1 MAINLPTGFFRTTNE
16 PLDVRYLASGLT
28 PYSSVAAANAAIE
41 SSVRYIGQF
50 VNINNQLYWYQN
62 GIADGNLVAFAG
74 GGGGGSGTVT
84 SVSVTTANGVSG
96 TVSNPTTT
104 PAISLSLGA
113 ITPSSVAATG
123 TVTGS
128 NLSGTNTGDQDLSN
142 LVVKNPTI
150 TGATKTKITYDS
162 KGLVTSGSD
171 ATTADIADTTN
182 KRYQTDNQKLY
193 NDATSSIQTQLNSKV
208 TGVTASSP
216 ITSSGGTSPVISTS
230 MSTNKLIG
238 RSSAG
243 TGSMEEITVGTGL
256 SLSGGTLS
264 STSTGSGILSGTASG
279 TDTYTVTISGV
290 TAYNNQ
296 DAYLIRFTNG
306 NTTGCT
312 LNINSIGAVTLYR
325 NNDGALIGGDIIDG
339 AEMLCIY
346 NSTLSGFQVI
356 GTAPNTLLAYVTNA
370 ETSTITKGQA
380 VYAFGGTGDRLKVKL
395 AYNTSDATSASTLG
409 IVLSTSIAANQK
421 GLIIMQGQLDGL
433 SLFPTATWADGD
445 PVFLSS
451 TPGGLTK
458 TKQYAPNH
466 LVYLGVVT
474 TASNGSAGRMYVKV
488 QNGYELDELHNVQA
502 QSPNNNDTLYYDNSV
517 SQWKTNSIAGILGYT
532 PANAS
537 TAVTSVTGTSPI
549 SSSGGT
555 TPAISISQATAS
567 TSGYLSS
574 TDWTTFNNK
583 VTSNA
588 AIVSATKTKIT
599 YDIKGLVTAGAD
611 ATTADISDSLN
622 KRYVTDAQLVVIG
635 NTSGVNTGDQTLS
648 GLGGVPTSRTISTT
662 TPLSGGGD
670 LSANRTL
677 SIADAVADGLTKGAA
692 TFNANDFNS
701 AAGVI
706 SLDYTNGQAASSI
719 KNGFLSST
727 DWSTFN
733 SKQPAL
739 SGTGFVKI
747 NGTTISYDNSTY
759 YLASNPNGYTS
770 NLGTVTSVGLSSSTT
785 GVTIGSTPVTT
796 SGTISLAIAT
806 ASGSQQGLLSST
818 DWNTFNNKQNAF
830 GSQIANTF
838 FAAPDGAPG
847 VPSFRQIVAADI
859 PTLNQNTTGSAGSV
873 VNSLTFNNTGSGS
886 SSGVTFNGSS
896 AKTISYNTI
905 GAQASSTNLTSLAAL
920 SYAST
925 SFVKMTASGTFS
937 LDTNTYVTSGA
948 LSSYV
953 PYTGAVS
960 NVALG
965 TFSLT
970 SDNGIYNTE
979 ISSSYF
985 GVENNAATIFG
996 LLEYNK
1002 LTLTDNTGP
1011 VSVMEM
1017 NTSGLVFPNGST
1029 QTTAGLTGSGSSGQV
1044 SYWNGST
1051 SQAGTSNLF
1060 WDSSNNRLGINNA
1073 SPLYALDVSG
1083 TAKSNTVRV
1092 DNIGADTFQIFDGGG
1107 TKQLYI
1113 DSTNQFAFNAA
1124 SGPIYFGA
1132 FGAPTFGRAGFSI
1145 PGNVVFVVDAVTAR
1159 TGFGGGI
1166 NLIFNSP
1173 DALVEIQGKA
1183 DEKQLSVKGNAGQTS
1198 DIAEFKSNGTKTVY
1212 VDSTGRLVSTTMAIP
1227 TAAPA
1232 SAIAGSMYID
1242 TTTNFLWVH
1251 NGTSWVSTLL
1261 T

>member
-171 ATTADIADTTN
+171 ATTADIADTTD

-325 NNDGALIGGDIIDG
+325 NNNGALIGGDIIDG

-346 NSTLSGFQVI
+346 NSTLSAFQVI

-445 PVFLSS
+445 PVFLSA

-574 TDWTTFNNK
+574 TDWNTFNNK
-583 VTSNA
+583 QPAGAYLTS
-588 AIVSATKTKIT
+588 
-599 YDIKGLVTAGAD
+599 VTA
-611 ATTADISDSLN
+611 DSP
-622 KRYVTDAQLVVIG
+622 
-635 NTSGVNTGDQTLS
+635 LS
-648 GLGGVPTSRTISTT
+648 GLGTSGSHLTI
-662 TPLSGGGD
+662 P
-670 LSANRTL
+670 
-677 SIADAVADGLTKGAA
+677 AA
-692 TFNANDFNS
+692 TS
-701 AAGVI
+701 SV
-706 SLDYTNGQAASSI
+706 NGY
-719 KNGFLSST
+719 LSST

-830 GSQIANTF
+830 GSQTGNTF

-873 VNSLTFNNTGSGS
+873 TNSLTFNNSGSGS
-886 SSGVTFNGSS
+886 SSGVTFNGSA

-970 SDNGIYNTE
+970 SDNGAYDTE
-979 ISSSYF
+979 ISPTFVKAKNLTATEFSSMHYDH
-985 GVENNAATIFG
+985 VEVSNTISMS
-996 LLEYNK
+996 
-1002 LTLTDNTGP
+1002 T
-1011 VSVMEM
+1011 MQM
-1017 NTSGLVFPNGST
+1017 NSSGLVFPNGST

>member
-62 GIADGNLVAFAG
+62 GIADGNLVSFAG

-171 ATTADIADTTN
+171 ATTADIADTTD

-325 NNDGALIGGDIIDG
+325 NNNGALIGGDIIDG

-346 NSTLSGFQVI
+346 NSTLSAFQVI

-445 PVFLSS
+445 PVFLSA
-451 TPGGLTK
+451 TPGGVTK

-488 QNGYELDELHNVQA
+488 QNGYELNELHNVQA

-574 TDWTTFNNK
+574 TDWNTFNNK
-583 VTSNA
+583 QPAGAYLTS
-588 AIVSATKTKIT
+588 
-599 YDIKGLVTAGAD
+599 VTA
-611 ATTADISDSLN
+611 DSP
-622 KRYVTDAQLVVIG
+622 
-635 NTSGVNTGDQTLS
+635 LS
-648 GLGGVPTSRTISTT
+648 GLGTSGSHLTI
-662 TPLSGGGD
+662 P
-670 LSANRTL
+670 
-677 SIADAVADGLTKGAA
+677 AA
-692 TFNANDFNS
+692 TS
-701 AAGVI
+701 SV
-706 SLDYTNGQAASSI
+706 NGY
-719 KNGFLSST
+719 LSST

-830 GSQIANTF
+830 GSQTSNTF

-873 VNSLTFNNTGSGS
+873 TNSLTFNNSGSGS
-886 SSGVTFNGSS
+886 SSGVTFNGSA

-970 SDNGIYNTE
+970 SDNGAYDTE
-979 ISSSYF
+979 ISPTFVKAKNLTATEFSSMHYDH
-985 GVENNAATIFG
+985 VEVSNTISMS
-996 LLEYNK
+996 
-1002 LTLTDNTGP
+1002 T
-1011 VSVMEM
+1011 MQM
-1017 NTSGLVFPNGST
+1017 NSSGLVFPNGST
-1029 QTTAGLTGSGSSGQV
+1029 QTSAGLTGSGSSGQV

-1060 WDSSNNRLGINNA
+1060 WDSGNNRLGINNA
-1073 SPLYALDVSG
+1073 SPLYDLDVSG

-1092 DNIGADTFQIFDGGG
+1092 DNIGADTFQIFDGVG

>member
-171 ATTADIADTTN
+171 ATTADIADTTD

-325 NNDGALIGGDIIDG
+325 NNNGALIGGDIIDG

-421 GLIIMQGQLDGL
+421 GLIMMQGQLDGL

-445 PVFLSS
+445 PVFLSA
-451 TPGGLTK
+451 TPGGVTK

-574 TDWTTFNNK
+574 TDWNTFNNK
-583 VTSNA
+583 QPAGAYLTS
-588 AIVSATKTKIT
+588 
-599 YDIKGLVTAGAD
+599 VTA
-611 ATTADISDSLN
+611 DSP
-622 KRYVTDAQLVVIG
+622 
-635 NTSGVNTGDQTLS
+635 LS
-648 GLGGVPTSRTISTT
+648 GLGTSGSHLTI
-662 TPLSGGGD
+662 P
-670 LSANRTL
+670 
-677 SIADAVADGLTKGAA
+677 AA
-692 TFNANDFNS
+692 TS
-701 AAGVI
+701 SV
-706 SLDYTNGQAASSI
+706 NGY
-719 KNGFLSST
+719 LSST

-830 GSQIANTF
+830 GSQTGNTF

-873 VNSLTFNNTGSGS
+873 TNSLTFNNSGSGS

-970 SDNGIYNTE
+970 SDNGAYDTE
-979 ISSSYF
+979 ISPTFVKAKNLTATEFSSMHYDH
-985 GVENNAATIFG
+985 VEVSNTISMS
-996 LLEYNK
+996 
-1002 LTLTDNTGP
+1002 T
-1011 VSVMEM
+1011 MQM
-1017 NTSGLVFPNGST
+1017 NSSGLVFPNGST
-1029 QTTAGLTGSGSSGQV
+1029 QTSAGLTGSGSSGQV

-1060 WDSSNNRLGINNA
+1060 WDSGNNRLGINNA

>member
-171 ATTADIADTTN
+171 ATTADIADTTD

-325 NNDGALIGGDIIDG
+325 NNNGALIGGDIIDG

-346 NSTLSGFQVI
+346 NSTLSAFQVI

-445 PVFLSS
+445 PVFLSA
-451 TPGGLTK
+451 TPGGVTK

-488 QNGYELDELHNVQA
+488 QNGYELNELHNVQA

-574 TDWTTFNNK
+574 TDWNTFNNK
-583 VTSNA
+583 QPAGAYLTS
-588 AIVSATKTKIT
+588 
-599 YDIKGLVTAGAD
+599 VTA
-611 ATTADISDSLN
+611 DSP
-622 KRYVTDAQLVVIG
+622 
-635 NTSGVNTGDQTLS
+635 LS
-648 GLGGVPTSRTISTT
+648 GLGTSGSHLTI
-662 TPLSGGGD
+662 P
-670 LSANRTL
+670 
-677 SIADAVADGLTKGAA
+677 AA
-692 TFNANDFNS
+692 TS
-701 AAGVI
+701 SV
-706 SLDYTNGQAASSI
+706 NGY
-719 KNGFLSST
+719 LSST

-759 YLASNPNGYTS
+759 YLASNPK
-770 NLGTVTSVGLSSSTT
+770 
-785 GVTIGSTPVTT
+785 
-796 SGTISLAIAT
+796 
-806 ASGSQQGLLSST
+806 LL
-818 DWNTFNNKQNAF
+818 
-830 GSQIANTF
+830 
-838 FAAPDGAPG
+838 
-847 VPSFRQIVAADI
+847 V
-859 PTLNQNTTGSAGSV
+859 
-873 VNSLTFNNTGSGS
+873 
-886 SSGVTFNGSS
+886 
-896 AKTISYNTI
+896 
-905 GAQASSTNLTSLAAL
+905 
-920 SYAST
+920 
-925 SFVKMTASGTFS
+925 
-937 LDTNTYVTSGA
+937 
-948 LSSYV
+948 
-953 PYTGAVS
+953 
-960 NVALG
+960 
-965 TFSLT
+965 
-970 SDNGIYNTE
+970 
-979 ISSSYF
+979 
-985 GVENNAATIFG
+985 
-996 LLEYNK
+996 
-1002 LTLTDNTGP
+1002 
-1011 VSVMEM
+1011 
-1017 NTSGLVFPNGST
+1017 
-1029 QTTAGLTGSGSSGQV
+1029 
-1044 SYWNGST
+1044 
-1051 SQAGTSNLF
+1051 
-1060 WDSSNNRLGINNA
+1060 
-1073 SPLYALDVSG
+1073 
-1083 TAKSNTVRV
+1083 
-1092 DNIGADTFQIFDGGG
+1092 
-1107 TKQLYI
+1107 
-1113 DSTNQFAFNAA
+1113 
-1124 SGPIYFGA
+1124 
-1132 FGAPTFGRAGFSI
+1132 
-1145 PGNVVFVVDAVTAR
+1145 
-1159 TGFGGGI
+1159 
-1166 NLIFNSP
+1166 
-1173 DALVEIQGKA
+1173 
-1183 DEKQLSVKGNAGQTS
+1183 
-1198 DIAEFKSNGTKTVY
+1198 
-1212 VDSTGRLVSTTMAIP
+1212 
-1227 TAAPA
+1227 
-1232 SAIAGSMYID
+1232 
-1242 TTTNFLWVH
+1242 
-1251 NGTSWVSTLL
+1251 
-1261 T
+1261 

>member
-1 MAINLPTGFFRTTNE
+1 
-16 PLDVRYLASGLT
+16 
-28 PYSSVAAANAAIE
+28 
-41 SSVRYIGQF
+41 
-50 VNINNQLYWYQN
+50 
-62 GIADGNLVAFAG
+62 
-74 GGGGGSGTVT
+74 
-84 SVSVTTANGVSG
+84 
-96 TVSNPTTT
+96 
-104 PAISLSLGA
+104 
-113 ITPSSVAATG
+113 
-123 TVTGS
+123 
-128 NLSGTNTGDQDLSN
+128 
-142 LVVKNPTI
+142 
-150 TGATKTKITYDS
+150 
-162 KGLVTSGSD
+162 
-171 ATTADIADTTN
+171 
-182 KRYQTDNQKLY
+182 
-193 NDATSSIQTQLNSKV
+193 
-208 TGVTASSP
+208 
-216 ITSSGGTSPVISTS
+216 
-230 MSTNKLIG
+230 
-238 RSSAG
+238 
-243 TGSMEEITVGTGL
+243 
-256 SLSGGTLS
+256 
-264 STSTGSGILSGTASG
+264 
-279 TDTYTVTISGV
+279 
-290 TAYNNQ
+290 
-296 DAYLIRFTNG
+296 
-306 NTTGCT
+306 
-312 LNINSIGAVTLYR
+312 
-325 NNDGALIGGDIIDG
+325 
-339 AEMLCIY
+339 
-346 NSTLSGFQVI
+346 
-356 GTAPNTLLAYVTNA
+356 
-370 ETSTITKGQA
+370 

-466 LVYLGVVT
+466 LVYLGIVT
-474 TASNGSAGRMYVKV
+474 TANNGSAGRMYVKV

-502 QSPNNNDTLYYDNSV
+502 QSPTYKDTLWYDNTV
-517 SQWKTNSIAGILGYT
+517 SPAQWKTNSIAGILGYT

-574 TDWTTFNNK
+574 TDWNTFNNK
-583 VTSNA
+583 QPAGAYLTS
-588 AIVSATKTKIT
+588 
-599 YDIKGLVTAGAD
+599 VTA
-611 ATTADISDSLN
+611 DSP
-622 KRYVTDAQLVVIG
+622 
-635 NTSGVNTGDQTLS
+635 LS
-648 GLGGVPTSRTISTT
+648 GLGTSGSHLTI
-662 TPLSGGGD
+662 P
-670 LSANRTL
+670 
-677 SIADAVADGLTKGAA
+677 AA
-692 TFNANDFNS
+692 TS
-701 AAGVI
+701 SV
-706 SLDYTNGQAASSI
+706 NGY
-719 KNGFLSST
+719 LSST

-830 GSQIANTF
+830 GSQTGNTF

-873 VNSLTFNNTGSGS
+873 TNSLTFNNSGSGS
-886 SSGVTFNGSS
+886 SSGVTFNGSA

-970 SDNGIYNTE
+970 SDNGAYDTE
-979 ISSSYF
+979 ISPTFVKAKNLTATEFSSMHYDH
-985 GVENNAATIFG
+985 VEVSNTISMS
-996 LLEYNK
+996 
-1002 LTLTDNTGP
+1002 T
-1011 VSVMEM
+1011 MQM
-1017 NTSGLVFPNGST
+1017 NSSGLVFPNGST
-1029 QTTAGLTGSGSSGQV
+1029 QTSAGLTGSGSSGQV

-1060 WDSSNNRLGINNA
+1060 WDSGNNRLGINNA

>member
-171 ATTADIADTTN
+171 ATTADIADTTD

-325 NNDGALIGGDIIDG
+325 NNNGALIGGDIIDG

-346 NSTLSGFQVI
+346 NSTLSAFQVI

-466 LVYLGVVT
+466 LVYLGIVT
-474 TASNGSAGRMYVKV
+474 TANNGSAGRMYVKV

-574 TDWTTFNNK
+574 TDWNTFNNK
-583 VTSNA
+583 QPAGAYLTS
-588 AIVSATKTKIT
+588 
-599 YDIKGLVTAGAD
+599 VTA
-611 ATTADISDSLN
+611 DSP
-622 KRYVTDAQLVVIG
+622 
-635 NTSGVNTGDQTLS
+635 LS
-648 GLGGVPTSRTISTT
+648 GLGTSGSHLTI
-662 TPLSGGGD
+662 P
-670 LSANRTL
+670 
-677 SIADAVADGLTKGAA
+677 AA
-692 TFNANDFNS
+692 TS
-701 AAGVI
+701 SV
-706 SLDYTNGQAASSI
+706 NGY
-719 KNGFLSST
+719 LSST

-830 GSQIANTF
+830 GSQTGNTF

-873 VNSLTFNNTGSGS
+873 TNSLTFNNSGSGS
-886 SSGVTFNGSS
+886 SSGVTFNGSA

-970 SDNGIYNTE
+970 SDNGAYDTE
-979 ISSSYF
+979 ISPTFVKAKNLTATEFSSMHYDH
-985 GVENNAATIFG
+985 VEVSNTISMS
-996 LLEYNK
+996 
-1002 LTLTDNTGP
+1002 T
-1011 VSVMEM
+1011 MQM
-1017 NTSGLVFPNGST
+1017 NSSGLVFPNGST
-1029 QTTAGLTGSGSSGQV
+1029 QTSAGLTGSGSSGQV

-1060 WDSSNNRLGINNA
+1060 WDSGNNRLGINNA

>member
-171 ATTADIADTTN
+171 ATTADIADTTD

-346 NSTLSGFQVI
+346 NSTLSAFQVI

-445 PVFLSS
+445 PVFLSA

-466 LVYLGVVT
+466 LVYLGIVT
-474 TASNGSAGRMYVKV
+474 TANNGSAGRMYVKV

-549 SSSGGT
+549 LSSGGT

-574 TDWTTFNNK
+574 TDWNTFNNK
-583 VTSNA
+583 QPAGAYLTS
-588 AIVSATKTKIT
+588 
-599 YDIKGLVTAGAD
+599 VTA
-611 ATTADISDSLN
+611 DSP
-622 KRYVTDAQLVVIG
+622 
-635 NTSGVNTGDQTLS
+635 LS
-648 GLGGVPTSRTISTT
+648 GLGTSGSHLTI
-662 TPLSGGGD
+662 P
-670 LSANRTL
+670 
-677 SIADAVADGLTKGAA
+677 AA
-692 TFNANDFNS
+692 TS
-701 AAGVI
+701 SV
-706 SLDYTNGQAASSI
+706 NGY
-719 KNGFLSST
+719 LSST

-770 NLGTVTSVGLSSSTT
+770 NLGTVTSVGLSSLTT

-830 GSQIANTF
+830 GSQTGNTF

-873 VNSLTFNNTGSGS
+873 TNSLTFNNSGSGS
-886 SSGVTFNGSS
+886 SSGVTFNGSA

-970 SDNGIYNTE
+970 SDNGAYDTE
-979 ISSSYF
+979 IS
-985 GVENNAATIFG
+985 
-996 LLEYNK
+996 
-1002 LTLTDNTGP
+1002 
-1011 VSVMEM
+1011 
-1017 NTSGLVFPNGST
+1017 
-1029 QTTAGLTGSGSSGQV
+1029 
-1044 SYWNGST
+1044 
-1051 SQAGTSNLF
+1051 
-1060 WDSSNNRLGINNA
+1060 
-1073 SPLYALDVSG
+1073 
-1083 TAKSNTVRV
+1083 
-1092 DNIGADTFQIFDGGG
+1092 
-1107 TKQLYI
+1107 
-1113 DSTNQFAFNAA
+1113 
-1124 SGPIYFGA
+1124 
-1132 FGAPTFGRAGFSI
+1132 PTFVKAKK
-1145 PGNVVFVVDAVTAR
+1145 
-1159 TGFGGGI
+1159 
-1166 NLIFNSP
+1166 LNS
-1173 DALVEIQGKA
+1173 
-1183 DEKQLSVKGNAGQTS
+1183 
-1198 DIAEFKSNGTKTVY
+1198 Y
-1212 VDSTGRLVSTTMAIP
+1212 
-1227 TAAPA
+1227 
-1232 SAIAGSMYID
+1232 
-1242 TTTNFLWVH
+1242 
-1251 NGTSWVSTLL
+1251 
-1261 T
+1261 

>member
-171 ATTADIADTTN
+171 ATTADIADTTD

-325 NNDGALIGGDIIDG
+325 NNNGALIGGDIIDG

-346 NSTLSGFQVI
+346 NSTLSAFQVI

-445 PVFLSS
+445 PVFLSA
-451 TPGGLTK
+451 TPGGVTK

-488 QNGYELDELHNVQA
+488 QNGYELNELHNVQA

-574 TDWTTFNNK
+574 TDWNTFNNK
-583 VTSNA
+583 QPAGAYLTS
-588 AIVSATKTKIT
+588 
-599 YDIKGLVTAGAD
+599 VTA
-611 ATTADISDSLN
+611 DSP
-622 KRYVTDAQLVVIG
+622 
-635 NTSGVNTGDQTLS
+635 LS
-648 GLGGVPTSRTISTT
+648 GLGTSGSHLTI
-662 TPLSGGGD
+662 P
-670 LSANRTL
+670 
-677 SIADAVADGLTKGAA
+677 AA
-692 TFNANDFNS
+692 TS
-701 AAGVI
+701 SV
-706 SLDYTNGQAASSI
+706 NGY
-719 KNGFLSST
+719 LSST

-830 GSQIANTF
+830 GSQTGNTF

-873 VNSLTFNNTGSGS
+873 TNSLTFNNSGSGS
-886 SSGVTFNGSS
+886 SSGVTFNGSA

-937 LDTNTYVTSGA
+937 LDTNTYVTSGT

-970 SDNGIYNTE
+970 SDNGAYDTE
-979 ISSSYF
+979 ISPTFVKAKNLTATEFSSMHYDH
-985 GVENNAATIFG
+985 VEVSNTISMS
-996 LLEYNK
+996 
-1002 LTLTDNTGP
+1002 T
-1011 VSVMEM
+1011 MQM
-1017 NTSGLVFPNGST
+1017 NSSGLVFPNGST
-1029 QTTAGLTGSGSSGQV
+1029 QTSAGLTGSGSSGQV

-1060 WDSSNNRLGINNA
+1060 WDSGNNRLGINNA

-1092 DNIGADTFQIFDGGG
+1092 DNIGADTFQIFDGVG

-1251 NGTSWVSTLL
+1251 NGTNWVSALL

>member
-171 ATTADIADTTN
+171 ATTADIADTTD

-325 NNDGALIGGDIIDG
+325 NNDGVLIGGDIIDG

-421 GLIIMQGQLDGL
+421 GLIMMQGQLDGL

-474 TASNGSAGRMYVKV
+474 TASNGGAGRMYVKV

-574 TDWTTFNNK
+574 TDWNTFNNK
-583 VTSNA
+583 QPAGAYLTS
-588 AIVSATKTKIT
+588 
-599 YDIKGLVTAGAD
+599 VTA
-611 ATTADISDSLN
+611 DSP
-622 KRYVTDAQLVVIG
+622 
-635 NTSGVNTGDQTLS
+635 LS
-648 GLGGVPTSRTISTT
+648 GLGTSGSHLTI
-662 TPLSGGGD
+662 P
-670 LSANRTL
+670 
-677 SIADAVADGLTKGAA
+677 AA
-692 TFNANDFNS
+692 TS
-701 AAGVI
+701 SV
-706 SLDYTNGQAASSI
+706 NGY
-719 KNGFLSST
+719 LSST

-830 GSQIANTF
+830 GSQTGNTF

-873 VNSLTFNNTGSGS
+873 VNNLTFDNTGSGS

-970 SDNGIYNTE
+970 SDNGAYDTE
-979 ISSSYF
+979 ISPTFVKAKNLTATEFSSMHYDH
-985 GVENNAATIFG
+985 VEVSNTISMS
-996 LLEYNK
+996 
-1002 LTLTDNTGP
+1002 T
-1011 VSVMEM
+1011 MQM
-1017 NTSGLVFPNGST
+1017 NSSGLVFPNGST

>member
-62 GIADGNLVAFAG
+62 GIADGNLVSFAG

-171 ATTADIADTTN
+171 ATTADIADTTD

-325 NNDGALIGGDIIDG
+325 NNNGALIGGDIIDG

-346 NSTLSGFQVI
+346 NSTLSAFQVI

-445 PVFLSS
+445 PVFLSA
-451 TPGGLTK
+451 TPGGVTK

-488 QNGYELDELHNVQA
+488 QNGYELNELHNVQA

-574 TDWTTFNNK
+574 TDWNTFNNK
-583 VTSNA
+583 QPAGAYLTS
-588 AIVSATKTKIT
+588 
-599 YDIKGLVTAGAD
+599 VTA
-611 ATTADISDSLN
+611 DSP
-622 KRYVTDAQLVVIG
+622 
-635 NTSGVNTGDQTLS
+635 LS
-648 GLGGVPTSRTISTT
+648 GLGTSGSHLTI
-662 TPLSGGGD
+662 P
-670 LSANRTL
+670 
-677 SIADAVADGLTKGAA
+677 AA
-692 TFNANDFNS
+692 TS
-701 AAGVI
+701 SV
-706 SLDYTNGQAASSI
+706 NGY
-719 KNGFLSST
+719 LSST

-830 GSQIANTF
+830 GTETANTF

-873 VNSLTFNNTGSGS
+873 TNSLTFNNSGSGS
-886 SSGVTFNGSS
+886 SSGVTFNGSA

-937 LDTNTYVTSGA
+937 LDTNTYVTSGT

-970 SDNGIYNTE
+970 SDNGAYDTE
-979 ISSSYF
+979 ISPTFVKAKNLTATEFSSMHYDH
-985 GVENNAATIFG
+985 VEVSNTISMS
-996 LLEYNK
+996 
-1002 LTLTDNTGP
+1002 T
-1011 VSVMEM
+1011 MQM
-1017 NTSGLVFPNGST
+1017 NSSGLVFPNGST
-1029 QTTAGLTGSGSSGQV
+1029 QTSAGLTGSGSSGQV

-1060 WDSSNNRLGINNA
+1060 WDSGNNRLGINNA

-1092 DNIGADTFQIFDGGG
+1092 DNIGADTFQIFDGVG

>member
-171 ATTADIADTTN
+171 ATTADIADTTD

-325 NNDGALIGGDIIDG
+325 NNNGALIGGDIIDG

-346 NSTLSGFQVI
+346 NSTLSAFQVI

-445 PVFLSS
+445 PVFLSA
-451 TPGGLTK
+451 TPGGVTK

-488 QNGYELDELHNVQA
+488 QNGYELNELHNVQA

-574 TDWTTFNNK
+574 TDWNTFNNK
-583 VTSNA
+583 QPAGAYLTS
-588 AIVSATKTKIT
+588 
-599 YDIKGLVTAGAD
+599 VTA
-611 ATTADISDSLN
+611 DSP
-622 KRYVTDAQLVVIG
+622 
-635 NTSGVNTGDQTLS
+635 LS
-648 GLGGVPTSRTISTT
+648 GLGTSGSHLTI
-662 TPLSGGGD
+662 P
-670 LSANRTL
+670 
-677 SIADAVADGLTKGAA
+677 AA
-692 TFNANDFNS
+692 TS
-701 AAGVI
+701 SV
-706 SLDYTNGQAASSI
+706 NGY
-719 KNGFLSST
+719 LSST

-830 GSQIANTF
+830 GSQTGNTF

-873 VNSLTFNNTGSGS
+873 TNSLTFNNSGSGS
-886 SSGVTFNGSS
+886 SSGVTFNGSA

-970 SDNGIYNTE
+970 SDNGAYDTE
-979 ISSSYF
+979 ISPTFVKAKNLTATEFSSMHYDH
-985 GVENNAATIFG
+985 VEVSNTISMS
-996 LLEYNK
+996 
-1002 LTLTDNTGP
+1002 T
-1011 VSVMEM
+1011 MQM
-1017 NTSGLVFPNGST
+1017 NSSGLVFPNGST
-1029 QTTAGLTGSGSSGQV
+1029 QTSAGLTGSGSSGQV

-1060 WDSSNNRLGINNA
+1060 WDSGNNRLGINNA

-1092 DNIGADTFQIFDGGG
+1092 DNIGADTFQIFDGVG

-1251 NGTSWVSTLL
+1251 NGTNWVSALL

>member
-171 ATTADIADTTN
+171 ATTADIADTTD

-325 NNDGALIGGDIIDG
+325 NNNGALIGGDIIDG

-346 NSTLSGFQVI
+346 NSTLSAFQVI

-421 GLIIMQGQLDGL
+421 GLIMMQGQLDGL

-445 PVFLSS
+445 PVFLSA
-451 TPGGLTK
+451 TPGGVTK

-488 QNGYELDELHNVQA
+488 QNGYELNELHNVQA

-574 TDWTTFNNK
+574 TDWNTFNNK
-583 VTSNA
+583 QPAGAYLTS
-588 AIVSATKTKIT
+588 
-599 YDIKGLVTAGAD
+599 VTA
-611 ATTADISDSLN
+611 DSP
-622 KRYVTDAQLVVIG
+622 
-635 NTSGVNTGDQTLS
+635 LS
-648 GLGGVPTSRTISTT
+648 GLGTSGSHLTI
-662 TPLSGGGD
+662 P
-670 LSANRTL
+670 
-677 SIADAVADGLTKGAA
+677 AA
-692 TFNANDFNS
+692 TS
-701 AAGVI
+701 SV
-706 SLDYTNGQAASSI
+706 NGY
-719 KNGFLSST
+719 LSST

-830 GSQIANTF
+830 GSQTGNTF

-873 VNSLTFNNTGSGS
+873 TNSLTFNNSGSGS
-886 SSGVTFNGSS
+886 SSGVTFNGSA

-937 LDTNTYVTSGA
+937 LDTNTYVTSGT

-970 SDNGIYNTE
+970 SDNGAYDTE
-979 ISSSYF
+979 ISPTFVKAKNLTATEFSSMHYDH
-985 GVENNAATIFG
+985 VEVSNTISMS
-996 LLEYNK
+996 
-1002 LTLTDNTGP
+1002 T
-1011 VSVMEM
+1011 MQM
-1017 NTSGLVFPNGST
+1017 NSSGLVFPNGST
-1029 QTTAGLTGSGSSGQV
+1029 QTSAGLTGSGSSGQV

-1060 WDSSNNRLGINNA
+1060 WDSGNNRLGINNA

>member
-171 ATTADIADTTN
+171 ATTADIADTTD

-325 NNDGALIGGDIIDG
+325 NNNGALIGGDIIDG

-346 NSTLSGFQVI
+346 NSTLSAFQVI

-502 QSPNNNDTLYYDNSV
+502 QSPTYKDTLWYDNTV
-517 SQWKTNSIAGILGYT
+517 SPAQWKTNSIAGILGYT

-574 TDWTTFNNK
+574 TDWNTFNNK
-583 VTSNA
+583 QPAGAYLTS
-588 AIVSATKTKIT
+588 
-599 YDIKGLVTAGAD
+599 VTA
-611 ATTADISDSLN
+611 DSP
-622 KRYVTDAQLVVIG
+622 
-635 NTSGVNTGDQTLS
+635 LS
-648 GLGGVPTSRTISTT
+648 GLGTSGSHLTI
-662 TPLSGGGD
+662 P
-670 LSANRTL
+670 
-677 SIADAVADGLTKGAA
+677 AA
-692 TFNANDFNS
+692 TS
-701 AAGVI
+701 SV
-706 SLDYTNGQAASSI
+706 NGY
-719 KNGFLSST
+719 LSST

-830 GSQIANTF
+830 GSQTGNTF

-873 VNSLTFNNTGSGS
+873 TNSLTFNNSGSGS
-886 SSGVTFNGSS
+886 SSGVTFNGSA

-970 SDNGIYNTE
+970 SDNGAYDTE
-979 ISSSYF
+979 ISPTFVKAKNLTATEFSSMHYDH
-985 GVENNAATIFG
+985 VEVSNTISMS
-996 LLEYNK
+996 
-1002 LTLTDNTGP
+1002 T
-1011 VSVMEM
+1011 MQM
-1017 NTSGLVFPNGST
+1017 NSSGLVFPNGST
-1029 QTTAGLTGSGSSGQV
+1029 QTSAGLTGSGSSGQV

-1060 WDSSNNRLGINNA
+1060 WDSGNNRLGINNA

-1227 TAAPA
+1227 IAAPA

>member
-171 ATTADIADTTN
+171 ATTADIADTTD

-325 NNDGALIGGDIIDG
+325 NNNGALIGGDIIDG

-346 NSTLSGFQVI
+346 NSTLSAFQVI

-445 PVFLSS
+445 PVFLSA

-466 LVYLGVVT
+466 LVYLGIVT
-474 TASNGSAGRMYVKV
+474 TANNGSAGRMYVKV

-502 QSPNNNDTLYYDNSV
+502 QSPTYKDTLWYDNTV
-517 SQWKTNSIAGILGYT
+517 SPAQWKTNSITGILGYT

-549 SSSGGT
+549 LSSGGT

-574 TDWTTFNNK
+574 TDWNTFNNK
-583 VTSNA
+583 QPAGAYLTS
-588 AIVSATKTKIT
+588 
-599 YDIKGLVTAGAD
+599 VTA
-611 ATTADISDSLN
+611 DSP
-622 KRYVTDAQLVVIG
+622 
-635 NTSGVNTGDQTLS
+635 LS
-648 GLGGVPTSRTISTT
+648 GLGTSGSHLTI
-662 TPLSGGGD
+662 P
-670 LSANRTL
+670 
-677 SIADAVADGLTKGAA
+677 AA
-692 TFNANDFNS
+692 TS
-701 AAGVI
+701 SV
-706 SLDYTNGQAASSI
+706 NGY
-719 KNGFLSST
+719 LSST

-770 NLGTVTSVGLSSSTT
+770 NLGTVTSVGLSSITT

-830 GSQIANTF
+830 GSQTGNTF

-873 VNSLTFNNTGSGS
+873 TNSLTFNNSGSGS
-886 SSGVTFNGSS
+886 SSGVTFNGSA

-970 SDNGIYNTE
+970 SDNGAYDTE
-979 ISSSYF
+979 ISPTFVKAKNLTATEFSSMHYDH
-985 GVENNAATIFG
+985 VEVSNTISMS
-996 LLEYNK
+996 
-1002 LTLTDNTGP
+1002 T
-1011 VSVMEM
+1011 MQM
-1017 NTSGLVFPNGST
+1017 NSSGLVFPNGST
-1029 QTTAGLTGSGSSGQV
+1029 QTSAGLTGSGSSGQV

-1060 WDSSNNRLGINNA
+1060 WDSGNNRLGINNA

-1227 TAAPA
+1227 IAAPA

>member
-171 ATTADIADTTN
+171 ATTADIADTTD

-325 NNDGALIGGDIIDG
+325 NNNGALIGGDIIDG

-346 NSTLSGFQVI
+346 NSTLSAFQVI

-445 PVFLSS
+445 PVFLSA
-451 TPGGLTK
+451 TPGGVTK

-466 LVYLGVVT
+466 LVYLGIVT
-474 TASNGSAGRMYVKV
+474 TANNGSAGRMYVKV

-502 QSPNNNDTLYYDNSV
+502 QSPTYKDTLWYDNTV
-517 SQWKTNSIAGILGYT
+517 SPAQWKTNSIAGILGYT

-574 TDWTTFNNK
+574 TDWNTFNNK
-583 VTSNA
+583 QPAGAYLTS
-588 AIVSATKTKIT
+588 
-599 YDIKGLVTAGAD
+599 VTA
-611 ATTADISDSLN
+611 DSP
-622 KRYVTDAQLVVIG
+622 
-635 NTSGVNTGDQTLS
+635 LS
-648 GLGGVPTSRTISTT
+648 GLGTSGSHLTI
-662 TPLSGGGD
+662 P
-670 LSANRTL
+670 
-677 SIADAVADGLTKGAA
+677 AA
-692 TFNANDFNS
+692 TS
-701 AAGVI
+701 SV
-706 SLDYTNGQAASSI
+706 NGY
-719 KNGFLSST
+719 LSST

-830 GSQIANTF
+830 GSQTGNTF

-873 VNSLTFNNTGSGS
+873 TNSLTFNNSGSGS
-886 SSGVTFNGSS
+886 SSGVTFNGSA

-970 SDNGIYNTE
+970 SDNGAYDTE
-979 ISSSYF
+979 ISPTFVKAKNLTATEFSSMHYDH
-985 GVENNAATIFG
+985 VEVSNTISMS
-996 LLEYNK
+996 
-1002 LTLTDNTGP
+1002 T
-1011 VSVMEM
+1011 MQM
-1017 NTSGLVFPNGST
+1017 NSSGLVFPNGST
-1029 QTTAGLTGSGSSGQV
+1029 QTSAGLTGSGSSGQV

-1060 WDSSNNRLGINNA
+1060 WDSGNNRLGINNA

>member
-171 ATTADIADTTN
+171 ATTADIADTTD

-325 NNDGALIGGDIIDG
+325 NNNGALIGGDIIDG

-346 NSTLSGFQVI
+346 NSTLSAFQVI

-445 PVFLSS
+445 PVFLSA
-451 TPGGLTK
+451 TPGGVTK

-488 QNGYELDELHNVQA
+488 QNGYELNELHNVQA

-574 TDWTTFNNK
+574 TDWNTFNNK
-583 VTSNA
+583 QPAGAYLTS
-588 AIVSATKTKIT
+588 
-599 YDIKGLVTAGAD
+599 VTA
-611 ATTADISDSLN
+611 DSP
-622 KRYVTDAQLVVIG
+622 
-635 NTSGVNTGDQTLS
+635 LS
-648 GLGGVPTSRTISTT
+648 GLGTSGSHLTI
-662 TPLSGGGD
+662 P
-670 LSANRTL
+670 
-677 SIADAVADGLTKGAA
+677 AA
-692 TFNANDFNS
+692 TS
-701 AAGVI
+701 SV
-706 SLDYTNGQAASSI
+706 NGY
-719 KNGFLSST
+719 LSST

-830 GSQIANTF
+830 GSQTSNTF

-873 VNSLTFNNTGSGS
+873 VNNLTFDNTGSGS

-970 SDNGIYNTE
+970 SDNGAYDTE
-979 ISSSYF
+979 ISPTFVKAKNLTATEFSSMHYDH
-985 GVENNAATIFG
+985 VEVSNTISMS
-996 LLEYNK
+996 
-1002 LTLTDNTGP
+1002 T
-1011 VSVMEM
+1011 MQM
-1017 NTSGLVFPNGST
+1017 NSSGLVFPNGST
-1029 QTTAGLTGSGSSGQV
+1029 QTSAGLTGSGSSGQV

-1060 WDSSNNRLGINNA
+1060 WDSGNNRLGINNA

-1092 DNIGADTFQIFDGGG
+1092 DNIGADTFQIFDGVG

>member
-171 ATTADIADTTN
+171 ATTADIADTTD

-346 NSTLSGFQVI
+346 NSTLSAFQVI

-445 PVFLSS
+445 PVFLSA

-466 LVYLGVVT
+466 LVYLGIVT
-474 TASNGSAGRMYVKV
+474 TANNGSAGRMYVKV

-502 QSPNNNDTLYYDNSV
+502 QSPTYKDTLWYDNTV
-517 SQWKTNSIAGILGYT
+517 SPAQWKTNSIAGILGYT

-549 SSSGGT
+549 LSSGGT

-574 TDWTTFNNK
+574 TDWNTFNNK
-583 VTSNA
+583 QPAGAYLTS
-588 AIVSATKTKIT
+588 
-599 YDIKGLVTAGAD
+599 VTA
-611 ATTADISDSLN
+611 DSP
-622 KRYVTDAQLVVIG
+622 
-635 NTSGVNTGDQTLS
+635 LS
-648 GLGGVPTSRTISTT
+648 GLGTSGSHLTI
-662 TPLSGGGD
+662 P
-670 LSANRTL
+670 
-677 SIADAVADGLTKGAA
+677 AA
-692 TFNANDFNS
+692 TS
-701 AAGVI
+701 SV
-706 SLDYTNGQAASSI
+706 NGY
-719 KNGFLSST
+719 LSST

-830 GSQIANTF
+830 GSQTGNTF

-873 VNSLTFNNTGSGS
+873 TNSLTFNNSGSGS
-886 SSGVTFNGSS
+886 SSGVTFNGSD

-970 SDNGIYNTE
+970 SDNGAYDTE
-979 ISSSYF
+979 ISPTFVKAKNLTATEFSSMHYDH
-985 GVENNAATIFG
+985 VEVSNTISMS
-996 LLEYNK
+996 
-1002 LTLTDNTGP
+1002 T
-1011 VSVMEM
+1011 MQM
-1017 NTSGLVFPNGST
+1017 NSSGLVFPNGST
-1029 QTTAGLTGSGSSGQV
+1029 QTSAGLTGSGSSGQV

-1060 WDSSNNRLGINNA
+1060 WDSGNNRLGINNA

>member
-171 ATTADIADTTN
+171 ATTADIADTTD

-325 NNDGALIGGDIIDG
+325 NNNGALIGGDIIDG

-346 NSTLSGFQVI
+346 NSTLSAFQVI

-445 PVFLSS
+445 PVFLSA
-451 TPGGLTK
+451 TPGGVTK

-488 QNGYELDELHNVQA
+488 QNGYELNELHNVQA

-574 TDWTTFNNK
+574 TDWNTFNNK
-583 VTSNA
+583 QPAGAYLTS
-588 AIVSATKTKIT
+588 
-599 YDIKGLVTAGAD
+599 VTA
-611 ATTADISDSLN
+611 DSP
-622 KRYVTDAQLVVIG
+622 
-635 NTSGVNTGDQTLS
+635 LS
-648 GLGGVPTSRTISTT
+648 GLGTSGSHLTI
-662 TPLSGGGD
+662 P
-670 LSANRTL
+670 
-677 SIADAVADGLTKGAA
+677 AA
-692 TFNANDFNS
+692 TS
-701 AAGVI
+701 SV
-706 SLDYTNGQAASSI
+706 NGY
-719 KNGFLSST
+719 LSST

-830 GSQIANTF
+830 GTETANTF

-873 VNSLTFNNTGSGS
+873 TNSLTFNNSGSGS
-886 SSGVTFNGSS
+886 SSGVTFNGSA

-970 SDNGIYNTE
+970 SDNGAYDTE
-979 ISSSYF
+979 ISPTFVKAKNLTATEFSSMHYDH
-985 GVENNAATIFG
+985 VEVSNTISMS
-996 LLEYNK
+996 
-1002 LTLTDNTGP
+1002 T
-1011 VSVMEM
+1011 MQM
-1017 NTSGLVFPNGST
+1017 NSSGLVFPNGST
-1029 QTTAGLTGSGSSGQV
+1029 QTSAGLTGSGSSGQV

-1060 WDSSNNRLGINNA
+1060 WDSGNNRLGINNA

-1092 DNIGADTFQIFDGGG
+1092 DNIGADTFQIFDGVG

-1251 NGTSWVSTLL
+1251 NGTNWVSALL

>member
-171 ATTADIADTTN
+171 ATTADIADTTD

-264 STSTGSGILSGTASG
+264 ATGSGGSGILSGTTSG

-421 GLIIMQGQLDGL
+421 GLIMMQGQLDGL

-574 TDWTTFNNK
+574 TDWNTFNNK
-583 VTSNA
+583 QPAGAYLTS
-588 AIVSATKTKIT
+588 
-599 YDIKGLVTAGAD
+599 VTA
-611 ATTADISDSLN
+611 DSP
-622 KRYVTDAQLVVIG
+622 
-635 NTSGVNTGDQTLS
+635 LS
-648 GLGGVPTSRTISTT
+648 GLGTSGSHLTI
-662 TPLSGGGD
+662 P
-670 LSANRTL
+670 
-677 SIADAVADGLTKGAA
+677 AA
-692 TFNANDFNS
+692 TS
-701 AAGVI
+701 SV
-706 SLDYTNGQAASSI
+706 NGY
-719 KNGFLSST
+719 LSST

-830 GSQIANTF
+830 GSQTGNTF

-953 PYTGAVS
+953 PYTGATS

-970 SDNGIYNTE
+970 SNNGIYNTE

-1017 NTSGLVFPNGST
+1017 NTLGLVFPNGST

>member
-84 SVSVTTANGVSG
+84 NVSVTTANGVSG

-325 NNDGALIGGDIIDG
+325 NNDGVLIGGDIIDG

-421 GLIIMQGQLDGL
+421 GLIMMQGQLDGL

-555 TPAISISQATAS
+555 TPTISISQATAS
-567 TSGYLSS
+567 TSGY
-574 TDWTTFNNK
+574 
-583 VTSNA
+583 
-588 AIVSATKTKIT
+588 
-599 YDIKGLVTAGAD
+599 
-611 ATTADISDSLN
+611 
-622 KRYVTDAQLVVIG
+622 
-635 NTSGVNTGDQTLS
+635 
-648 GLGGVPTSRTISTT
+648 
-662 TPLSGGGD
+662 
-670 LSANRTL
+670 
-677 SIADAVADGLTKGAA
+677 
-692 TFNANDFNS
+692 
-701 AAGVI
+701 
-706 SLDYTNGQAASSI
+706 
-719 KNGFLSST
+719 LSST

-830 GSQIANTF
+830 GSQTGNTF

-970 SDNGIYNTE
+970 SDNGAYDTE
-979 ISSSYF
+979 ISPTFVKAKNLTATEFSSMHYDH
-985 GVENNAATIFG
+985 VEVSNTISMS
-996 LLEYNK
+996 
-1002 LTLTDNTGP
+1002 T
-1011 VSVMEM
+1011 MQM
-1017 NTSGLVFPNGST
+1017 NSSGLVFPNGST

>member
-171 ATTADIADTTN
+171 ATTADIADTTD

-325 NNDGALIGGDIIDG
+325 NNNGALIGGDIIDG

-346 NSTLSGFQVI
+346 NSTLSAFQVI

-445 PVFLSS
+445 PVFLSA

-466 LVYLGVVT
+466 LVYLGIVT
-474 TASNGSAGRMYVKV
+474 TANNGSAGRMYVKV

-502 QSPNNNDTLYYDNSV
+502 QSPTYKDTLWYDNTV
-517 SQWKTNSIAGILGYT
+517 SPAQWKTNSIAGILGYT

-537 TAVTSVTGTSPI
+537 TVVTSVTGTSPI

-574 TDWTTFNNK
+574 TDWNTFNNK
-583 VTSNA
+583 QPAGAYLTS
-588 AIVSATKTKIT
+588 
-599 YDIKGLVTAGAD
+599 VTA
-611 ATTADISDSLN
+611 DSP
-622 KRYVTDAQLVVIG
+622 
-635 NTSGVNTGDQTLS
+635 LS
-648 GLGGVPTSRTISTT
+648 GLGTSGSHLTI
-662 TPLSGGGD
+662 P
-670 LSANRTL
+670 
-677 SIADAVADGLTKGAA
+677 AA
-692 TFNANDFNS
+692 TS
-701 AAGVI
+701 SV
-706 SLDYTNGQAASSI
+706 NGY
-719 KNGFLSST
+719 LSST

-770 NLGTVTSVGLSSSTT
+770 NLGTVTSVGLSSLTT

-830 GSQIANTF
+830 GSQTGNTF

-873 VNSLTFNNTGSGS
+873 TNSLTFNNSGSGS
-886 SSGVTFNGSS
+886 SSGVTFNGSA

-970 SDNGIYNTE
+970 SDNGAYDTE
-979 ISSSYF
+979 ISPTFVKAKNLTATEFSSMHYDH
-985 GVENNAATIFG
+985 VEVSNTISMS
-996 LLEYNK
+996 
-1002 LTLTDNTGP
+1002 T
-1011 VSVMEM
+1011 MQM
-1017 NTSGLVFPNGST
+1017 NSSGLVFPNGST
-1029 QTTAGLTGSGSSGQV
+1029 QTSAGLTGSGSSGQV

-1227 TAAPA
+1227 IAAPA

>member
-171 ATTADIADTTN
+171 ATTADIADTTD

-421 GLIIMQGQLDGL
+421 GLIMMQGQLDGL

-445 PVFLSS
+445 PVFLSA
-451 TPGGLTK
+451 TPGGVTK

-574 TDWTTFNNK
+574 TDWNTFNNK
-583 VTSNA
+583 QPAGAYLTS
-588 AIVSATKTKIT
+588 
-599 YDIKGLVTAGAD
+599 VTA
-611 ATTADISDSLN
+611 DSP
-622 KRYVTDAQLVVIG
+622 
-635 NTSGVNTGDQTLS
+635 LS
-648 GLGGVPTSRTISTT
+648 GLGTSGSHLTI
-662 TPLSGGGD
+662 P
-670 LSANRTL
+670 
-677 SIADAVADGLTKGAA
+677 AA
-692 TFNANDFNS
+692 TS
-701 AAGVI
+701 SV
-706 SLDYTNGQAASSI
+706 NGY
-719 KNGFLSST
+719 LSST

-830 GSQIANTF
+830 GSQTGNTF

-873 VNSLTFNNTGSGS
+873 VNNLTFDNTGSGS

-970 SDNGIYNTE
+970 SDNGAYDTE
-979 ISSSYF
+979 ISPTFVKAKNLTATEFSSMHYDHF
-985 GVENNAATIFG
+985 EVSNTISMS
-996 LLEYNK
+996 
-1002 LTLTDNTGP
+1002 T
-1011 VSVMEM
+1011 MQM
-1017 NTSGLVFPNGST
+1017 NSSGLVFPNGST

-1060 WDSSNNRLGINNA
+1060 WDSGNNRLGINNA
-1073 SPLYALDVSG
+1073 SPLYDLDVSG

>member
-62 GIADGNLVAFAG
+62 GIADGNLVSFAG

-171 ATTADIADTTN
+171 ATTADIADTTD

-325 NNDGALIGGDIIDG
+325 NNNGALIGGDIIDG

-346 NSTLSGFQVI
+346 NSTLSAFQVI

-445 PVFLSS
+445 PVFLSA
-451 TPGGLTK
+451 TPGGVTK

-488 QNGYELDELHNVQA
+488 QNGYELNELHNVQA

-574 TDWTTFNNK
+574 TDWNTFNNK
-583 VTSNA
+583 QPAGAYLTS
-588 AIVSATKTKIT
+588 
-599 YDIKGLVTAGAD
+599 VTA
-611 ATTADISDSLN
+611 DSP
-622 KRYVTDAQLVVIG
+622 
-635 NTSGVNTGDQTLS
+635 LS
-648 GLGGVPTSRTISTT
+648 GLGTSGSHLTI
-662 TPLSGGGD
+662 P
-670 LSANRTL
+670 
-677 SIADAVADGLTKGAA
+677 AA
-692 TFNANDFNS
+692 TS
-701 AAGVI
+701 SV
-706 SLDYTNGQAASSI
+706 NGY
-719 KNGFLSST
+719 LSST

-830 GSQIANTF
+830 GTETANTF

-873 VNSLTFNNTGSGS
+873 VNNLTFDNTGSGS

-970 SDNGIYNTE
+970 SDNGAYDTE
-979 ISSSYF
+979 ISPTFVKAKNLTATEFSSMHYDH
-985 GVENNAATIFG
+985 VEVSNTISMS
-996 LLEYNK
+996 
-1002 LTLTDNTGP
+1002 T
-1011 VSVMEM
+1011 MQM
-1017 NTSGLVFPNGST
+1017 NSSGLVFPNGST
-1029 QTTAGLTGSGSSGQV
+1029 QTSAGLTGSGSSGQV

-1060 WDSSNNRLGINNA
+1060 WDSGNNRLGINNA

-1092 DNIGADTFQIFDGGG
+1092 DNIGADTFQIFDGVG

-1251 NGTSWVSTLL
+1251 NGTNWVSALL

>member
-104 PAISLSLGA
+104 PAISLNLGA

-171 ATTADIADTTN
+171 ATTADIADTTD

-346 NSTLSGFQVI
+346 NSTLSAFQVI

-445 PVFLSS
+445 PVFLSA
-451 TPGGLTK
+451 TPGGVTK

-574 TDWTTFNNK
+574 TDWNTFNNKQPAGAYLTSVTADSPLSGLGTSGSHLTIPAATSSVNGYLSSTDWTTFNNK

-599 YDIKGLVTAGAD
+599 YDTKGLVTAGAD
-611 ATTADISDSLN
+611 ATTADIADSLN

-739 SGTGFVKI
+739 SGTGFVTI
-747 NGTTISYDNSTY
+747 SGTTISYDNSTY

-830 GSQIANTF
+830 GTETANTF

-873 VNSLTFNNTGSGS
+873 VNNLTFDNTGSGS

-970 SDNGIYNTE
+970 SDNGAYDTE
-979 ISSSYF
+979 ISPTFVKNKNLTGTQYSGIYYDH
-985 GVENNAATIFG
+985 VEVT
-996 LLEYNK
+996 
-1002 LTLTDNTGP
+1002 
-1011 VSVMEM
+1011 
-1017 NTSGLVFPNGST
+1017 NTSTTSTMQMTSLGLTFPNGST
-1029 QTTAGLTGSGSSGQV
+1029 QTIAGV
-1044 SYWNGST
+1044 T
-1051 SQAGTSNLF
+1051 S
-1060 WDSSNNRLGINNA
+1060 
-1073 SPLYALDVSG
+1073 VSG
-1083 TAKSNTVRV
+1083 TSPIASSGGTTPTISIPKATSSVNGYLSSADWTTFNSKGDALTTNSLSQFASTTSAQLAGVISDETGYATGAVLVFSSNPSLNGLTIA
-1092 DNIGADTFQIFDGGG
+1092 DANDIAFGTTTGTKIGKTTNQKLGFWNTTPDIQPTTAISSASYISNFGLPLNDADTFDGY
-1107 TKQLYI
+1107 TIAQVV
-1113 DSTNQFAFNAA
+1113 AA
-1124 SGPIYFGA
+1124 LRRIG
-1132 FGAPTFGRAGFSI
+1132 
-1145 PGNVVFVVDAVTAR
+1145 
-1159 TGFGGGI
+1159 
-1166 NLIFNSP
+1166 
-1173 DALVEIQGKA
+1173 
-1183 DEKQLSVKGNAGQTS
+1183 
-1198 DIAEFKSNGTKTVY
+1198 
-1212 VDSTGRLVSTTMAIP
+1212 
-1227 TAAPA
+1227 
-1232 SAIAGSMYID
+1232 
-1242 TTTNFLWVH
+1242 
-1251 NGTSWVSTLL
+1251 LL
-1261 T
+1261 A

>member
-171 ATTADIADTTN
+171 ATTADIADTTD

-306 NTTGCT
+306 NTTDCT

-325 NNDGALIGGDIIDG
+325 NNNGALIGGDIIDG

-346 NSTLSGFQVI
+346 NSTLSAFQVI

-445 PVFLSS
+445 PVFLSA
-451 TPGGLTK
+451 TPGGVTK

-474 TASNGSAGRMYVKV
+474 TASNGGAGRMYVKV

-574 TDWTTFNNK
+574 TDW
-583 VTSNA
+583 
-588 AIVSATKTKIT
+588 
-599 YDIKGLVTAGAD
+599 
-611 ATTADISDSLN
+611 
-622 KRYVTDAQLVVIG
+622 
-635 NTSGVNTGDQTLS
+635 
-648 GLGGVPTSRTISTT
+648 
-662 TPLSGGGD
+662 
-670 LSANRTL
+670 
-677 SIADAVADGLTKGAA
+677 
-692 TFNANDFNS
+692 
-701 AAGVI
+701 
-706 SLDYTNGQAASSI
+706 
-719 KNGFLSST
+719 
-727 DWSTFN
+727 
-733 SKQPAL
+733 
-739 SGTGFVKI
+739 
-747 NGTTISYDNSTY
+747 
-759 YLASNPNGYTS
+759 
-770 NLGTVTSVGLSSSTT
+770 
-785 GVTIGSTPVTT
+785 
-796 SGTISLAIAT
+796 
-806 ASGSQQGLLSST
+806 
-818 DWNTFNNKQNAF
+818 NTFNNKQNAF
-830 GSQIANTF
+830 GSQTGNTF

-873 VNSLTFNNTGSGS
+873 TNSLTFNNSGSGS
-886 SSGVTFNGSS
+886 SSGVTFNGSA

-970 SDNGIYNTE
+970 SDNGAYDTE
-979 ISSSYF
+979 ISPTFVKAKNLTATEFSSMHYDH
-985 GVENNAATIFG
+985 VEVSNTISMS
-996 LLEYNK
+996 
-1002 LTLTDNTGP
+1002 T
-1011 VSVMEM
+1011 MQM
-1017 NTSGLVFPNGST
+1017 NSSGLVFPNGST
-1029 QTTAGLTGSGSSGQV
+1029 QTSAGLTGSGSSGQV

-1060 WDSSNNRLGINNA
+1060 WDSGNNRLGINNA

>member
-62 GIADGNLVAFAG
+62 GIADGNLVVFAG

-171 ATTADIADTTN
+171 ATTADIADTTD

-325 NNDGALIGGDIIDG
+325 NNNGALIGGDIIDG

-346 NSTLSGFQVI
+346 NSTLSAFQVI

-445 PVFLSS
+445 PVFLSA
-451 TPGGLTK
+451 TPGGVTK

-574 TDWTTFNNK
+574 TDWNTFNNK
-583 VTSNA
+583 QPAGAYLTS
-588 AIVSATKTKIT
+588 
-599 YDIKGLVTAGAD
+599 VTA
-611 ATTADISDSLN
+611 DSP
-622 KRYVTDAQLVVIG
+622 
-635 NTSGVNTGDQTLS
+635 LS
-648 GLGGVPTSRTISTT
+648 GLGTSGSHLTI
-662 TPLSGGGD
+662 P
-670 LSANRTL
+670 
-677 SIADAVADGLTKGAA
+677 AA
-692 TFNANDFNS
+692 TS
-701 AAGVI
+701 SV
-706 SLDYTNGQAASSI
+706 NGY
-719 KNGFLSST
+719 LSST

-830 GSQIANTF
+830 GSQTGNTF

-873 VNSLTFNNTGSGS
+873 TNSLTFNNSGSGS
-886 SSGVTFNGSS
+886 SSGVTFNGSA

-970 SDNGIYNTE
+970 SDNGAYDTE
-979 ISSSYF
+979 ISPTFVKAKNLTATEFSSMHYDH
-985 GVENNAATIFG
+985 VEVSNTISMS
-996 LLEYNK
+996 
-1002 LTLTDNTGP
+1002 T
-1011 VSVMEM
+1011 MQM
-1017 NTSGLVFPNGST
+1017 NSSGLVFPNGST
-1029 QTTAGLTGSGSSGQV
+1029 QTSAGLTGSGSSGQV

-1060 WDSSNNRLGINNA
+1060 WDSGNNRLGINNA

>member
-171 ATTADIADTTN
+171 ATTADIADTTD

-325 NNDGALIGGDIIDG
+325 NNNGALIGGDIIDG

-346 NSTLSGFQVI
+346 NSTLSAFQVI

-445 PVFLSS
+445 PVFLSA
-451 TPGGLTK
+451 TPGGVTK

-488 QNGYELDELHNVQA
+488 QNGYELNELHNVQA

-574 TDWTTFNNK
+574 TDWNTFNNK
-583 VTSNA
+583 QPAGAYLTS
-588 AIVSATKTKIT
+588 
-599 YDIKGLVTAGAD
+599 VTA
-611 ATTADISDSLN
+611 DSP
-622 KRYVTDAQLVVIG
+622 
-635 NTSGVNTGDQTLS
+635 LS
-648 GLGGVPTSRTISTT
+648 GLGTSGSHLTI
-662 TPLSGGGD
+662 P
-670 LSANRTL
+670 
-677 SIADAVADGLTKGAA
+677 AA
-692 TFNANDFNS
+692 TS
-701 AAGVI
+701 SV
-706 SLDYTNGQAASSI
+706 NGY
-719 KNGFLSST
+719 LSST

-830 GSQIANTF
+830 GTETANTF

-970 SDNGIYNTE
+970 SDNGAYDTE
-979 ISSSYF
+979 ISPTFVKAKNLTATEFSSMHYDH
-985 GVENNAATIFG
+985 VEVSNTISMSTMQI
-996 LLEYNK
+996 N
-1002 LTLTDNTGP
+1002 
-1011 VSVMEM
+1011 S
-1017 NTSGLVFPNGST
+1017 SGLVFPNGST
-1029 QTTAGLTGSGSSGQV
+1029 QTSAGLTGSGSSGQV

-1060 WDSSNNRLGINNA
+1060 WDSGNNRLGVNNA
-1073 SPLYALDVSG
+1073 SPLYDLDVSG

>member
-171 ATTADIADTTN
+171 ATTADIADTTD

-325 NNDGALIGGDIIDG
+325 NNNGALIGGDIIDG

-346 NSTLSGFQVI
+346 NSTLSAFQVI

-421 GLIIMQGQLDGL
+421 GLIMMQGQLDGL

-502 QSPNNNDTLYYDNSV
+502 QSPTYKDTLWYDNTV
-517 SQWKTNSIAGILGYT
+517 SPAQWKTNSIAGILGYT

-574 TDWTTFNNK
+574 TDWNTFNNK
-583 VTSNA
+583 QPAGAYLTS
-588 AIVSATKTKIT
+588 
-599 YDIKGLVTAGAD
+599 VTA
-611 ATTADISDSLN
+611 DSP
-622 KRYVTDAQLVVIG
+622 
-635 NTSGVNTGDQTLS
+635 LS
-648 GLGGVPTSRTISTT
+648 GLGTSGSHLTI
-662 TPLSGGGD
+662 P
-670 LSANRTL
+670 
-677 SIADAVADGLTKGAA
+677 AA
-692 TFNANDFNS
+692 TS
-701 AAGVI
+701 SV
-706 SLDYTNGQAASSI
+706 NGY
-719 KNGFLSST
+719 LSST

-830 GSQIANTF
+830 GSQTGNTF

-873 VNSLTFNNTGSGS
+873 TNSLTFNNSGSGS
-886 SSGVTFNGSS
+886 SSGVTFNGSA

-970 SDNGIYNTE
+970 SDNGAYDTE
-979 ISSSYF
+979 ISPTFVKAKNLTATEFSSMHYDH
-985 GVENNAATIFG
+985 VEVSNTISMS
-996 LLEYNK
+996 
-1002 LTLTDNTGP
+1002 T
-1011 VSVMEM
+1011 MQM
-1017 NTSGLVFPNGST
+1017 NSSGLVFPNGST
-1029 QTTAGLTGSGSSGQV
+1029 QTSAGLTGSGSSGQV

-1060 WDSSNNRLGINNA
+1060 WDSGNNRLGINNA

-1227 TAAPA
+1227 IAAPA

>member
-123 TVTGS
+123 TVSGS

-142 LVVKNPTI
+142 LVVKNATI

-171 ATTADIADTTN
+171 ATTADIADTTD

-325 NNDGALIGGDIIDG
+325 NNNGALIGGDIIDG

-346 NSTLSGFQVI
+346 NSTLSAFQVI

-445 PVFLSS
+445 PVFLSA
-451 TPGGLTK
+451 TPGGVTK

-474 TASNGSAGRMYVKV
+474 TASNGGAGRMYVKV

-549 SSSGGT
+549 VSSGGT
-555 TPAISISQATAS
+555 TPAISLPVATSSAN
-567 TSGYLSS
+567 GYLSS
-574 TDWTTFNNK
+574 TDWSTFNNK
-583 VTSNA
+583 LTANS

-599 YDIKGLVTAGAD
+599 YDTKGLVTSGAD
-611 ATTADISDSLN
+611 ATTADIADSLN

-662 TPLSGGGD
+662 SPLTGGGD

-677 SIADAVADGLTKGAA
+677 SIPQATSSVNGYLSSTDWSTFDSKEPALAKGNLTETASSVLTITNGTNAVIGSGTTIKVSQASGTTSGYLSSTDWTTFNNKGNGTVTSIVTNSPITGGTITGTGSIGIQDAVADGTTKGAA
-692 TFNANDFNS
+692 TFETNDFNS
-701 AAGVI
+701 SSGLI
-706 SLDYTNGQAASSI
+706 SIDYTNGQAASAI
-719 KNGFLSST
+719 KKGFLTAT

-733 SKQPAL
+733 GKQNTLIFGNL
-739 SGTGFVKI
+739 SESVSSVLTINGGTNAVIGS
-747 NGTTISYDNSTY
+747 GTTIQMTQ
-759 YLASNPNGYTS
+759 
-770 NLGTVTSVGLSSSTT
+770 SSSITD
-785 GVTIGSTPVTT
+785 GY
-796 SGTISLAIAT
+796 
-806 ASGSQQGLLSST
+806 LSST
-818 DWNTFNNKQNAF
+818 DWNTFNNKQNALT
-830 GSQIANTF
+830 N
-838 FAAPDGAPG
+838 P
-847 VPSFRQIVAADI
+847 V
-859 PTLNQNTTGSAGSV
+859 TG
-873 VNSLTFNNTGSGS
+873 TG
-886 SSGVTFNGSS
+886 T
-896 AKTISYNTI
+896 
-905 GAQASSTNLTSLAAL
+905 
-920 SYAST
+920 
-925 SFVKMTASGTFS
+925 
-937 LDTNTYVTSGA
+937 
-948 LSSYV
+948 
-953 PYTGAVS
+953 
-960 NVALG
+960 
-965 TFSLT
+965 
-970 SDNGIYNTE
+970 
-979 ISSSYF
+979 
-985 GVENNAATIFG
+985 
-996 LLEYNK
+996 
-1002 LTLTDNTGP
+1002 
-1011 VSVMEM
+1011 
-1017 NTSGLVFPNGST
+1017 
-1029 QTTAGLTGSGSSGQV
+1029 SGQV
-1044 SYWNGST
+1044 TYWNGTTTQTGS
-1051 SQAGTSNLF
+1051 SNLV
-1060 WDSSNNRLGINNA
+1060 WDSANNRLGINNGTP
-1073 SPLYALDVSG
+1073 SYTLDVSG
-1083 TAKSNTVRV
+1083 TIKSNTVRV
-1092 DNIGADTFQIFDGGG
+1092 DNIGSDTFQIYDGVGV
-1107 TKQLYI
+1107 KQLYI
-1113 DSTNQFAFNAA
+1113 DSTNQLAFNAT
-1124 SGPIYFGA
+1124 SGPIYFGT

-1145 PGNVVFVVDAVTAR
+1145 PGSVVMVVDAVTAR

-1166 NLIFNSP
+1166 NLVFNSP
-1173 DALVEIQGKA
+1173 DALVEIQGKT
-1183 DEKQLSVKGNAGQTS
+1183 DEKQLSVKGNPGQSS
-1198 DIAEFKSNGTKTVY
+1198 DIAEFKANGSKTVY
-1212 VDSTGRLVSTTMAIP
+1212 VDSTGRLVSTSMAVP
-1227 TAAPA
+1227 TSAPA
-1232 SAIAGSMYID
+1232 GAIAGSMYFD
-1242 TTTNFLWVH
+1242 TTTNFLFVY
-1251 NGTSWVSTLL
+1251 NGTNWVSVML

>member
-171 ATTADIADTTN
+171 ATTADIADTTD

-325 NNDGALIGGDIIDG
+325 NNNGALIGGDIIDG

-346 NSTLSGFQVI
+346 NSTLSAFQVI

-445 PVFLSS
+445 PVFLSA
-451 TPGGLTK
+451 TPGGVTK

-488 QNGYELDELHNVQA
+488 QNGYELNELHNVQA

-574 TDWTTFNNK
+574 TDWNTFNNK
-583 VTSNA
+583 QPAGAYLTS
-588 AIVSATKTKIT
+588 
-599 YDIKGLVTAGAD
+599 VTA
-611 ATTADISDSLN
+611 DSP
-622 KRYVTDAQLVVIG
+622 
-635 NTSGVNTGDQTLS
+635 LS
-648 GLGGVPTSRTISTT
+648 GLGTSGSHLTI
-662 TPLSGGGD
+662 P
-670 LSANRTL
+670 
-677 SIADAVADGLTKGAA
+677 AA
-692 TFNANDFNS
+692 TS
-701 AAGVI
+701 SV
-706 SLDYTNGQAASSI
+706 NGY
-719 KNGFLSST
+719 LSST

-830 GSQIANTF
+830 GTETANTF

-873 VNSLTFNNTGSGS
+873 TNSLTFNNSGSGS
-886 SSGVTFNGSS
+886 SSGVTFNGSA

-970 SDNGIYNTE
+970 SDNGAYDTE
-979 ISSSYF
+979 ISPTFVKAKNLTATEFSSMHYDH
-985 GVENNAATIFG
+985 VEVSNTISMS
-996 LLEYNK
+996 
-1002 LTLTDNTGP
+1002 T
-1011 VSVMEM
+1011 MQM
-1017 NTSGLVFPNGST
+1017 NSSGLVFPNGST
-1029 QTTAGLTGSGSSGQV
+1029 QTSAGLTGSGSSGQV

-1060 WDSSNNRLGINNA
+1060 WDSGNNRLGINNA

-1092 DNIGADTFQIFDGGG
+1092 DNIGADTFQIFDGVG